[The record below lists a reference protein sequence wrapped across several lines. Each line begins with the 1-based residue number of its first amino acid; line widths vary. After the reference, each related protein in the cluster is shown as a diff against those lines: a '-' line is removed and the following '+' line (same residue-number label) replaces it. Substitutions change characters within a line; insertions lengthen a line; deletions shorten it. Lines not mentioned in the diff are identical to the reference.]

1 MQDFYGFVVT
11 RDGRELI
18 AKLATGQ
25 QLRISKIMVGTG
37 GVPDGVNPRDM
48 KDLSEPVAAAT
59 STKPTYER
67 DTVKMV
73 VEYRSDLNGGL
84 DHGFWL
90 REFGVYAYDPDKGE
104 VLVYYGCLGAYPQ
117 YVSAYSPNGVDVRR
131 FPVCIIIGE
140 GLGVSVDYQCEAWMT
155 AEDVAEYC
163 TVTMLPLFLE
173 ETKKLI
179 AAHDADPEAH
189 YSIQNS
195 VTDID
200 ARLALL
206 ELMYNTN
213 VTGNPFAVTFAT
225 LEGVIVEGV
234 WNQPAKRVD
243 F

>member
-1 MQDFYGFVVT
+1 MEDYYGFVVT
-11 RDGRELI
+11 KNGRELI
-18 AKLATGQ
+18 AKLVAGQ
-25 QLRISKIMVGTG
+25 QLPLSKIMVGTG
-37 GVPDGVNPRDM
+37 GVPDGGNPREM
-48 KDLSEPVAAAT
+48 TDLSEPVAAAT
-59 STKPTYER
+59 STTPVYDG

-90 REFGVYAYDPDKGE
+90 REFGVYAFDPDKGE
-104 VLVYYGCLGAYPQ
+104 VLIYYGCLGNYPQ
-117 YVSAYSPNGVDVRR
+117 YVSAYSASGVDVRR

-140 GLGVSVDYQCEAWMT
+140 GLGVSVDYKCEAWMT

-163 TVTMLPLFLE
+163 TVTMLPLFLDE
-173 ETKKLI
+173 AKKLI
-179 AAHDADPEAH
+179 AVHDADPEAH

-206 ELMYNTN
+206 ELMYNTD

-225 LEGVIVEGV
+225 LDGVILEGV
-234 WNQPAKRVD
+234 WNQAAKRVD

>member
-18 AKLATGQ
+18 AKLAAGQ

-59 STKPTYER
+59 STKPTYEQ

-104 VLVYYGCLGAYPQ
+104 VLIYFGCLGAYPQ

-163 TVTMLPLFLE
+163 TITMLPLFLE